1 MFDWF
6 KSSNKESATQQPTWN
21 PNTMTMQ
28 QPSAPEAPV
37 TEQVVT
43 GQPVRPIQ
51 VHSPWC
57 DTGSTLTYLQGQQ
70 ETMQMNLRGGGEGED
85 VCCGVYVYSIL

>member
-43 GQPVRPIQ
+43 GQPVRPTHLQ
-51 VHSPWC
+51 SPLHHKNKSNIPLGPARDDADGLAWWW
-57 DTGSTLTYLQGQQ
+57 
-70 ETMQMNLRGGGEGED
+70 
-85 VCCGVYVYSIL
+85 

>member
-43 GQPVRPIQ
+43 GQPVRR
-51 VHSPWC
+51 S
-57 DTGSTLTYLQGQQ
+57 LL
-70 ETMQMNLRGGGEGED
+70 LRMLRMLLLDEIITRID
-85 VCCGVYVYSIL
+85 HLLYHDP